1 MNRQEKP
8 QEQPYQLQSEEM
20 RNFVDPLFAEEQNP
34 EDEKG
39 RFGLGA
45 LICGITGLVFFCE
58 WHISL
63 LAGAV
68 AIVLGI
74 ISLLRHE
81 GDFKQFAKAGIVM
94 GICACAIQGGLA
106 LFPVLREAL
115 GGIAGGMLPPELD

>member
-20 RNFVDPLFAEEQNP
+20 RNFVDPLFADEQNP
-34 EDEKG
+34 EEEKG
-39 RFGLGA
+39 KLGLGA
-45 LICGITGLVFFCE
+45 LICGIAGLVFFCE

-63 LAGAV
+63 LAGVIAV
-68 AIVLGI
+68 VLGI
-74 ISLLRHE
+74 LSRLRHE
-81 GDFKQFAKAGIVM
+81 DEFKQFAVAGIVM

-115 GGIAGGMLPPELD
+115 GGIAGGMMPNI

>member
-20 RNFVDPLFAEEQNP
+20 RNFVDPLFADKQNP
-34 EDEKG
+34 EEEKG
-39 RFGLGA
+39 KLGLGA
-45 LICGITGLVFFCE
+45 LICGIAGLVFFCE

-63 LAGAV
+63 LAGVIAV
-68 AIVLGI
+68 VLGI
-74 ISLLRHE
+74 LSRLRHE
-81 GDFKQFAKAGIVM
+81 DEFKQFAVAGIVM

-115 GGIAGGMLPPELD
+115 GGIAGGMMPNI